1 MEKVYTIGYTESQLL
16 TRQSIFTNLTGI
28 HLFNPILDV
37 QDFLNL
43 NQKTEYV
50 ILNGETNPWELIQS
64 FIELN
69 ALGIKVLVFSDKQV
83 NSFMLSFLLSHN
95 NVYVLYCLEKF
106 ELEKVREALKNKDN
120 NFKSIASTKVKKS
133 FTPIPGFDFE
143 KLNEKHQKIFCHL
156 IAGTPIKTIAAELNI
171 SESTVNVT
179 INRMKQKFGNVQTS
193 NEILNALT
201 FWN

>member
-28 HLFNPILDV
+28 HSFNPILDV

-106 ELEKVREALKNKDN
+106 ELEKIREALKNKDN

-133 FTPIPGFDFE
+133 FTPIPG
-143 KLNEKHQKIFCHL
+143 
-156 IAGTPIKTIAAELNI
+156 
-171 SESTVNVT
+171 
-179 INRMKQKFGNVQTS
+179 
-193 NEILNALT
+193 
-201 FWN
+201 

>member
-1 MEKVYTIGYTESQLL
+1 ML
-16 TRQSIFTNLTGI
+16 TRKSIFSNLTGVHSFKSFSDI
-28 HLFNPILDV
+28 H
-37 QDFLNL
+37 DFLNL
-43 NQKTEYV
+43 NQEVEYV

-83 NSFMLSFLLSHN
+83 NSFMLNFFMSHDN
-95 NVYVLYCLEKF
+95 IYILYCLENF
-106 ELEKVREALKNKDN
+106 EIEQVREALKNKN
-120 NFKSIASTKVKKS
+120 MNFKSVASTKVKKT

-156 IAGTPIKTIAAELNI
+156 IAGTPIKTIASELNI
-171 SESTVNVT
+171 SESAVNVT

-193 NEILNALT
+193 NEILNTLT